1 MAKVKSDS
9 RKVSFGKR
17 KCGHAKN
24 HITNT
29 RQDQRRTKD
38 RAGKTATKL

>member
-17 KCGHAKN
+17 KGGKAAKSKGP
-24 HITNT
+24 
-29 RQDQRRTKD
+29 KD
-38 RAGKTATKL
+38 KPVKKYRGQGK

>member
-17 KCGHAKN
+17 KG
-24 HITNT
+24 
-29 RQDQRRTKD
+29 
-38 RAGKTATKL
+38 GKATKTSGPKAKAVSKYRGQGR